1 MMTRVSVALQ
11 TLAVTGN
18 ALVSTLAPVSLC
30 LCRDAPVGVCI
41 TPVSPGERGLGP
53 CRAGQ
58 PDVSPPS
65 TFLLTEGMATL
76 CAGPDSN
83 EKLFCVVIP

>member
-1 MMTRVSVALQ
+1 MEMASPELASAL
-11 TLAVTGN
+11 LVGLY
-18 ALVSTLAPVSLC
+18 LVSLAQWDGNKKEGHGVRDGDQSL
-30 LCRDAPVGVCI
+30 
-41 TPVSPGERGLGP
+41 SP
-53 CRAGQ
+53 CRAGK

-76 CAGPDSN
+76 CGGPDSN